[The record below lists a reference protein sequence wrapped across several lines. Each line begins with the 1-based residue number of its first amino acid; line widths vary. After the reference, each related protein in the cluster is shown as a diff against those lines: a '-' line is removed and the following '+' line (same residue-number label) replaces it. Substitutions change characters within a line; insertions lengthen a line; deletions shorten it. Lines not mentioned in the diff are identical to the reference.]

1 MEKEYINRIM
11 NIEEGFEI
19 VARLSSLMES
29 KIELLMSKES
39 PEEKPNFTKKQ
50 KATKKISHPRIKKE

>member
-1 MEKEYINRIM
+1 M

-39 PEEKPNFTKKQ
+39 PEEKPNFIKKQ